1 MSSETDQPRQRTVAE
16 LLAEYGDGPS
26 ATGRRRSRRPAEAEA
41 NGGRARD
48 QAEANGGRAPDQAA
62 SPASPPRSAAAPPS
76 VRPAAS
82 PPARAPRG
90 VREPDLLREDPTDVF
105 PRIPAEP
112 PPNGR
117 GRAPAGDT
125 GPSTMVGGAPVEAER
140 WHRDRVAGSG
150 RPLAP
155 VDATRPADPPPA
167 GLDHDDLDDLAD
179 DLDDLDSDLDDDHL
193 DDDLDH
199 DLDDDLDDD
208 VDDLDA
214 EEDEDAAAEPA
225 SGRTRGA
232 AWAAVVAQWIAGA
245 IGGAGLWVGFR
256 FLWQD
261 LPVVAIAAAVLVTA
275 ALVVVVR
282 ALLRNNDLRTTI
294 FAVLV
299 GLLLTVSPAVLVFID
314 R

>member
-16 LLAEYGDGPS
+16 LLAEYGEGPS

-41 NGGRARD
+41 NGGRTR
-48 QAEANGGRAPDQAA
+48 DQAA
-62 SPASPPRSAAAPPS
+62 SPASSSRSAA
-76 VRPAAS
+76 
-82 PPARAPRG
+82 PPARAERPPAPPSRPPRDLRG
-90 VREPDLLREDPTDVF
+90 PDLLREDPTDVF

-112 PPNGR
+112 PPREERSKATGRMPPPANGR
-117 GRAPAGDT
+117 DRATAEDS
-125 GPSTMVGGAPVEAER
+125 GPSTMVGGAPLEAER
-140 WHRDRVAGSG
+140 WHRERVSGSG

-155 VDATRPADPPPA
+155 VEAARPAD
-167 GLDHDDLDDLAD
+167 LD
-179 DLDDLDSDLDDDHL
+179 DLDDLDDDLDDDFASEL
-193 DDDLDH
+193 DDDLDEDLDH
-199 DLDDDLDDD
+199 DLDDELDD

-225 SGRTRGA
+225 GGRTRGA

-261 LPVVAIAAAVLVTA
+261 FPVVAIAAAVLVTA

>member
-26 ATGRRRSRRPAEAEA
+26 ATGRRRSRRPADAEA

-48 QAEANGGRAPDQAA
+48 QGA
-62 SPASPPRSAAAPPS
+62 SSGSSTASSASGKRPASPPAVRPPAPP
-76 VRPAAS
+76 PPS
-82 PPARAPRG
+82 PPGGLRTS
-90 VREPDLLREDPTDVF
+90 DLLREDPTDVF
-105 PRIPAEP
+105 PRIPAGPEP
-112 PPNGR
+112 TGRTPASANGR
-117 GRAPAGDT
+117 GRAPAGDG

-150 RPLAP
+150 RPLEP
-155 VDATRPADPPPA
+155 VEATRVADPPPA
-167 GLDHDDLDDLAD
+167 GLDDDFEDDLDDELDDDLDDELDD
-179 DLDDLDSDLDDDHL
+179 DLDDLDAEL
-193 DDDLDH
+193 H
-199 DLDDDLDDD
+199 DE

-214 EEDEDAAAEPA
+214 EEDENAAAEPA
-225 SGRTRGA
+225 GGRARGA
-232 AWAAVVAQWIAGA
+232 AWAAVVAQWVAGA

-299 GLLLTVSPAVLVFID
+299 GLLLTVSPAVLVFLD